1 MSKLTERLA
10 RAEASLAPRIGGPI
24 EAAIILGTGLGGMA
38 AALENP
44 TVIPYGEID
53 SFPRS
58 TAPGHAGRLLVDK
71 LGGRR
76 VAIMQG
82 RFHFFEGWVAEDIK
96 LPIYLFKRL
105 GAKTLIVTNAAGGLN
120 ADYHP
125 GDIML
130 ITDHINLQGVNPL
143 VGPNEDGIGVRF
155 PDMSNA
161 HDRDLLAVAR
171 TVAREA
177 KEPIREGVYAA
188 VIGPSLETSAE
199 RRFLRLAGGDAVGMS
214 TVPEVIAAKHC
225 GLKVLAFSI
234 ITNVATGGP
243 DQKADTAE
251 EIIHMA
257 EVGGARLAKLL
268 PKLLP
273 LVS

>member
-10 RAEASLAPRIGGPI
+10 RAEASLSPKIGGPI
-24 EAAIILGTGLGGMA
+24 EVAIILGTGLGGMA

-58 TAPGHAGRLLVDK
+58 TAPSHAGRLLIDR
-71 LGGRR
+71 LGGRH
-76 VAIMQG
+76 VALMQG
-82 RFHFFEGWVAEDIK
+82 RFHFYEGWGADDIK

-105 GAKTLIVTNAAGGLN
+105 GAKTLVVTNAAGGLN
-120 ADYHP
+120 AGFTP

-130 ITDHINLQGVNPL
+130 ITDHINFQGINPL
-143 VGPNEDGIGVRF
+143 VGPNEDSIGPRF

-161 HDRDLLAVAR
+161 HDRDLLDVAR
-171 TVAREA
+171 KVAREA
-177 KEPIREGVYAA
+177 NEPIREGVYAA
-188 VIGPSLETSAE
+188 VVGPTLETSAE

-225 GLKVLAFSI
+225 GMKVLAFSI

-243 DQKADTAE
+243 DQKADTQE
-251 EIIHMA
+251 EIVKYA
-257 EVGGARLAKLL
+257 EKGGARLAKLL

-273 LVS
+273 LV

>member
-1 MSKLTERLA
+1 MAKLTERLA
-10 RAEASLAPRIGGPI
+10 KAEASIKNRVGGPI
-24 EAAIILGTGLGGMA
+24 DVAIILGTGLGGVADAMQ
-38 AALENP
+38 NP
-44 TVIPYGEID
+44 TVIPYAEID

-58 TAPGHAGRLLVDK
+58 TVASHAGKLLIGS
-71 LGGRR
+71 LGGKR

-82 RFHFFEGWVAEDIK
+82 RFHFYEGWQPDDVK

-105 GAKTLIVTNAAGGLN
+105 GVKTLIVTNAAGGLN
-120 ADYHP
+120 AEFSP

-130 ITDHINLQGVNPL
+130 ITDHMNMMGINPL
-143 VGPNEDGIGVRF
+143 VGENDEAIGPRF

-161 HDRDLLAVAR
+161 HDWDLLVIARDVAVA
-171 TVAREA
+171 ARQ
-177 KEPIREGVYAA
+177 PIQEGVYAA
-188 VIGPSLETSAE
+188 VVGPSLETSAE

-243 DQKADTAE
+243 DQEADTLE
-251 EIIHMA
+251 DIIKHA
-257 EVGGARLAKLL
+257 QDGGARLAALL
-268 PKLLP
+268 PKL
-273 LVS
+273 VAAI

>member
-1 MSKLTERLA
+1 MSRLTERLA
-10 RAEASLAPRIGGPI
+10 RAEASVSQRIGGPI
-24 EAAIILGTGLGGMA
+24 EVAIILGTGLGGMA
-38 AALENP
+38 AALESA
-44 TVIPYGEID
+44 TVIPYAEID

-58 TAPGHAGRLLVDK
+58 TAPGHAGRLLVGR

-76 VAIMQG
+76 VAVMQG
-82 RFHFFEGWVAEDIK
+82 RFHFFEGWLAEDLK
-96 LPIYLFKRL
+96 LPIYLLQRL

-120 ADYHP
+120 ADFHP

-130 ITDHINLQGVNPL
+130 ITDHINLQGTNPL
-143 VGPNEDGIGVRF
+143 IGPNEDGIGPRF

-171 TVAREA
+171 KVAQEA
-177 KEPIREGVYAA
+177 KESLREGIYAA

-214 TVPEVIAAKHC
+214 TVPEIIAAKHC
-225 GLKVLAFSI
+225 GLRVLAFSI

-243 DQKADTAE
+243 DQKADTQDG
-251 EIIHMA
+251 IIKYA
-257 EVGGARLAKLL
+257 EVGGARLARLL

-273 LVS
+273 LV